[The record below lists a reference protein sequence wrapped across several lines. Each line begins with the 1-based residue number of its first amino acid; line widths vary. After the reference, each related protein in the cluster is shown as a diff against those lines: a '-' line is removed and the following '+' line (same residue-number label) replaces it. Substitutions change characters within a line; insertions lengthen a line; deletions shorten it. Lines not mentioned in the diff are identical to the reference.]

1 MTLSFE
7 DKKELALN
15 IAAIIALI
23 IIYIIFVKFV
33 LKFNKS
39 KTKNDEP
46 DRKMSFYM
54 IGLLFIAMAFP
65 ISYFIL
71 SIVIIFETDNKAK
84 QKLLDNRQILMFVI
98 SSIFGMIAA
107 IGTGGTFIGQGK
119 SKSKGK
125 GQNKFY

>member
-1 MTLSFE
+1 
-7 DKKELALN
+7 
-15 IAAIIALI
+15 
-23 IIYIIFVKFV
+23 
-33 LKFNKS
+33 
-39 KTKNDEP
+39 
-46 DRKMSFYM
+46 M

-84 QKLLDNRQILMFVI
+84 QKLLDNRKILMFVI

-107 IGTGGTFIGQGK
+107 IGTGGTFSSQGK

-125 GQNKFY
+125 GQGKGQNKFY